1 MKSQVIKRF
10 NVNLTKKE
18 NDALEDLTEEYANRN
33 WKANTSDIIRDAIF
47 YYSKM
52 ITSPLFVSIGCFVPQ
67 VTPPSYE
74 TMCTRVWYL
83 VYVSWSQVYCP

>member
-47 YYSKM
+47 YYSIM
-52 ITSPLFVSIGCFVPQ
+52 IS
-67 VTPPSYE
+67 
-74 TMCTRVWYL
+74 
-83 VYVSWSQVYCP
+83 

>member
-1 MKSQVIKRF
+1 MKSQVVKRF

-18 NDALEDLTEEYANRN
+18 NDALENLTEEYANRN

-52 ITSPLFVSIGCFVPQ
+52 ITDHKVEEDPISEEEDLPF
-67 VTPPSYE
+67 
-74 TMCTRVWYL
+74 
-83 VYVSWSQVYCP
+83 